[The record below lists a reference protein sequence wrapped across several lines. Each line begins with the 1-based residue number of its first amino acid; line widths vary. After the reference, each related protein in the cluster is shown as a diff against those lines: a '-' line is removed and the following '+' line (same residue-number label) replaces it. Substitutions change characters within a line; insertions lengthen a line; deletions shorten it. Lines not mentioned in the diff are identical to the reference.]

1 MAELAIRPGL
11 YLVHKPVGPSSA
23 SLVRDFAEEI
33 RAAGIRPDK
42 LPLCHGGAL
51 DPFACGLL
59 LLLAG
64 PATRLMDFL
73 HPIPKAYEACVA
85 WGAETDTGDAGGAI
99 VASADASALTPERL
113 DAALAAQLGWR
124 DQVPPAHSNK
134 RIGGERA
141 YRKAFRGEPVDLP
154 PSRVYLHE
162 ARWLSHDLTGPA
174 PRSRLSLVCRG
185 GYYVRS
191 LARDLGRSLGCPA
204 HLTSLRRTSI
214 GPWPDPA
221 PGTRT
226 LIAGDSLLPWCP
238 SRQVSAREADTL
250 AARRPIPEGPVDPP
264 SWSLPPDFPAP
275 DAPIRALYA
284 GSLVALLRADAASL
298 HPAILLG
305 AGL

>member
-73 HPIPKAYEACVA
+73 HPIPKAYEASVA

-99 VASADASALTPERL
+99 VASADASALTPARL
-113 DAALAAQLGWR
+113 DAALAAQIGWR

-162 ARWLSHDLTGPA
+162 ARWLSHELAGPT
-174 PRSRLSLVCRG
+174 PHSRLSLVCRG

-191 LARDLGRSLGCPA
+191 LARDLGRSLACAA
-204 HLTSLRRTSI
+204 HLTALRRTSI
-214 GPWPDPA
+214 GPWSDPS

-226 LIAGDSLLPWCP
+226 LIAGDSLLPWA
-238 SRQVSAREADTL
+238 SARQVDAEEADRL
-250 AARRPIPEGPVDPP
+250 AARREIPRGAIEAPP
-264 SWSLPPDFPAP
+264 LSLPAGFPDPEAP
-275 DAPIRALYA
+275 VRALRQ
-284 GSLVALLRADAASL
+284 GRIVALLREREGLL
-298 HPAILLG
+298 HPAVLLG
-305 AGL
+305 AGI